1 MNALCPQGQSV
12 CTCALFWDG
21 RWPSY
26 LLSQALDCPPPSCPA
41 HRPPTCTSP
50 ICLHRAPVT
59 ALNLE
64 GYGLAFL
71 AVLYYNYSKLKSMQ
85 QTAAAPP
92 KAEAAEAQGEE
103 GERLLSV
110 SSGGAPGGSTA
121 PGGSG
126 SGQVQLATPR
136 RLQAGS

>member
-1 MNALCPQGQSV
+1 M
-12 CTCALFWDG
+12 
-21 RWPSY
+21 
-26 LLSQALDCPPPSCPA
+26 
-41 HRPPTCTSP
+41 
-50 ICLHRAPVT
+50 T

-92 KAEAAEAQGEE
+92 KAAEGQGEE

-110 SSGGAPGGSTA
+110 SSGGAPVGSAA
-121 PGGSG
+121 PGGGGS

>member
-1 MNALCPQGQSV
+1 MRCARKASRYVHVLCFGMAGGPL
-12 CTCALFWDG
+12 TCSPKHSTA
-21 RWPSY
+21 
-26 LLSQALDCPPPSCPA
+26 PPPSCPA